1 MKETKFRPML
11 ASACEDIT
19 KLTYPVLCTLK
30 LDGLRCI
37 VKNGVVYSRSM
48 KPIPSEVVQ
57 KKFGK
62 VEYEGFDGELVYGD
76 VFSRNVFTQS
86 TSFCMSKKVP
96 EGLQESEIFF
106 YVFDLVD
113 SGGHLER
120 LKKLSERS
128 IREGVILHLPTQIES
143 PEKLREFQERIL
155 SLNGEGVMIR
165 SLNGPYKQG
174 RSTLKEG
181 YLLKLKNFE
190 DAEAT
195 IIGFDEKMHN
205 TNVAKV
211 DELGYT
217 ERSTSKEGMVGAGTL
232 GALVVHS
239 DEWGE
244 FRIGTGFDDALRKE
258 IWENKDKYL
267 GKLVKFKYFA
277 VEAGYNKPRFPVY
290 LGTRSEIDT

>member
-1 MKETKFRPML
+1 MKETKFRPIL

-37 VKNGVVYSRSM
+37 VKSGIVYSRSM

-76 VFSRNVFTQS
+76 VFSHNVFTQS

-96 EGLQESEIFF
+96 EGLQETEIFF

-128 IREGVILHLPTQIES
+128 IGEGVILHLPTQIET
-143 PEKLREFQERIL
+143 PEKLKEFQERIL

-181 YLLKLKNFE
+181 YLLKLKTFE
-190 DAEAT
+190 DSEAT

-217 ERSTSKEGMVGAGTL
+217 ERSTSKEGMVGADTL

-244 FRIGTGFDDALRKE
+244 FRIGTGFDDDLRRE

-267 GKLVKFKYFA
+267 GKLAKFKYFA
-277 VEAGYNKPRFPVY
+277 VESGYKKPRFGVY
-290 LGTRSEIDT
+290 LGIRSEIDT